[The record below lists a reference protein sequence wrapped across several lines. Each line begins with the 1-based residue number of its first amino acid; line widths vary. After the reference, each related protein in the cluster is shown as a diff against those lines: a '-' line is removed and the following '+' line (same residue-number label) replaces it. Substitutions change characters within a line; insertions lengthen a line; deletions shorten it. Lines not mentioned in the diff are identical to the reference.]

1 MRFNAFFLSFW
12 IYFLGVLLLPFFF
25 SFSPDLQRRGKKRF
39 SLLSPLSLAL
49 CVPKAICLSHLFFS
63 PLLFFLLL
71 ENYLDRERGGGRR
84 GEEEATFSSCLPPS
98 TLCPFFGGGEGRKRG
113 LQHSFFL
120 WDANLPS
127 ISPSSPSP
135 VKNIGYFKGAY
146 RSNNIF

>member
-71 ENYLDRERGGGRR
+71 ENYLDRERGGGEERRR
-84 GEEEATFSSCLPPS
+84 GSNLFFLPPTVHFVPIFWGGRGKEKRVA
-98 TLCPFFGGGEGRKRG
+98 TLFFPLRCKPSFYLSLLSLSCEKYWLFQGG
-113 LQHSFFL
+113 LQ
-120 WDANLPS
+120 
-127 ISPSSPSP
+127 
-135 VKNIGYFKGAY
+135 VE
-146 RSNNIF
+146 